1 MSLNARLFFASMFSA
16 RLGDQFLLFIVPLV
30 VYQTTQSVALSGLAY
45 AVETLPRTLCYPF
58 CGILSD
64 RVSPIRLIRI
74 TQLGR
79 AAIAALGL
87 VGFALY
93 PNPVWVVMISAL
105 CGVLA
110 SQGFMAR
117 EVMLP
122 QIFPITRFDRVQSLA
137 QTVDQCS
144 IIIGP
149 LAAATLFGVTNWQ
162 VVVGGAMLLFVLGE
176 AAMMVWRRIN
186 IIELSEPE
194 VTATP
199 FMAPLRVAFH
209 HVMYLPGLK
218 RLVILTA
225 AINLVFGAT
234 LATSAAVVT
243 GLFELPGNYYALL
256 QTMGALA
263 TVAVLLLIA
272 MTNIGIGRLGTI
284 GYVMVIV
291 GGIVTALSPNYG
303 VYALGFVLILGFD
316 GMYAVYIRT
325 ARQRI
330 IPARDLGKTTGVVI
344 LFNSLSLPL
353 SGLLVGLAASPA
365 QTGWVVL
372 GLTMVMVVAGLAVT
386 VGAWVRKPMA
396 AA

>member
-30 VYQTTQSVALSGLAY
+30 VYQTTESVALSGLAY
-45 AVETLPRTLCYPF
+45 AVETLPRILCYPF

-79 AAIAALGL
+79 AAIAVLGL
-87 VGFALY
+87 AGFALY

-122 QIFPITRFDRVQSLA
+122 QIFATARFDRVQSLA

-149 LAAATLFGVTNWQ
+149 LAAATIFGISNWQ
-162 VVVGGAMLLFVLGE
+162 VVVGGAAVLFMLGE

-186 IIELSEPE
+186 TIELIEPE
-194 VTATP
+194 VTTTP

-209 HVMYLPGLK
+209 HVMYLPGLR

-263 TVAVLLLIA
+263 TVSVLLLIA

-291 GGIVTALSPNYG
+291 GGIVTALSPNYWI
-303 VYALGFVLILGFD
+303 YALGFVLILGFD

-325 ARQRI
+325 ARQRM

-353 SGLLVGLAASPA
+353 SGLIVGLAASPA
-365 QTGWVVL
+365 QTGWIIL
-372 GLTMVMVVAGLAVT
+372 ALSFVMVVAGLAMT
-386 VGAWVRKPMA
+386 VGARLRKPVVA
-396 AA
+396 A

>member
-30 VYQTTQSVALSGLAY
+30 VYQTTESVALSGLAY
-45 AVETLPRTLCYPF
+45 AMETLPRILCYPF

-79 AAIAALGL
+79 AAIAVLGL
-87 VGFALY
+87 AGFALY
-93 PNPVWVVMISAL
+93 SNPVWVVMISAL

-122 QIFPITRFDRVQSLA
+122 QIFATARFDRVQSLA

-149 LAAATLFGVTNWQ
+149 LAAATIFGTSNWQ
-162 VVVGGAMLLFVLGE
+162 VVVGGAAVLFMLGE

-186 IIELSEPE
+186 TIELIEPE
-194 VTATP
+194 VTTTP

-209 HVMYLPGLK
+209 HVMYLPGLR

-263 TVAVLLLIA
+263 TVSVLLLIA

-291 GGIVTALSPNYG
+291 GGIVTALSSNYWS
-303 VYALGFVLILGFD
+303 YALGFVLILGFD

-325 ARQRI
+325 ARQRM

-353 SGLLVGLAASPA
+353 SGLIVGLAASPA
-365 QTGWVVL
+365 QTGWIIL
-372 GLTMVMVVAGLAVT
+372 ALSFVMVVAGLAMT
-386 VGAWVRKPMA
+386 VGARLRKPVVA
-396 AA
+396 A